1 MIRNT
6 LLAFVLASS
15 ATLAGEAADTTS
27 QAQLERRF
35 EVLSTL
41 RSGRFSTALPE
52 ALFRAVPSNAVLSRV
67 TFAAG
72 TGELGFVL
80 SAGKTAEADAIA
92 RAVSTVPG
100 AVTIAATQSSQGVY
114 GLVTFKPH
122 LTTRTLRAATT
133 ARQTDPNDERILR
146 EKRENAQTEL
156 PDVPRLEHRKAFVD
170 DLFARFG
177 VSAGAS
183 VLTGP
188 VTMGPVDVF
197 ELSLSGSTGFDGAW
211 ALIVELSNMRRLAL
225 IDAFE
230 LKEPRLRNG
239 EWAVT
244 FSVRAKLFR
253 YRVEEELEDQ
263 VLAISTFED
272 SNSEFLPLTRNP
284 FGPPAPVFAGS
295 AKVPPATAC
304 RTEAGATPI
313 GKVELDALAVVYLAD
328 GVAPRCAMLVDDTGG
343 CHLLNL
349 NDRVES
355 IPGAKVAH
363 IDSTAISIV
372 RYQLLPDGKKYPKTI
387 ALKVATTAKPPTGF
401 CKGK

>member
-6 LLAFVLASS
+6 LLACVLTAT
-15 ATLAGEAADTTS
+15 ATLAGEPAATTS
-27 QAQLERRF
+27 QAQVERRLM
-35 EVLSTL
+35 VGHAL
-41 RSGRFSTALPE
+41 RSGRFSTAVPE

-100 AVTIAATQSSQGVY
+100 AVATAATQSNQGVY

-122 LTTRTLRAATT
+122 LTTRTVRAATNV
-133 ARQTDPNDERILR
+133 RQSDDNDERDLR
-146 EKRENAQTEL
+146 EKKEAAQTEL
-156 PDVPRLEHRKAFVD
+156 PDVPRFDNRKAFLD

-177 VSAGAS
+177 VSGGAS
-183 VLTGP
+183 ALTGP
-188 VTMGPVDVF
+188 VTTGPVDVF
-197 ELSLSGSTGFDGAW
+197 ELSVSGSAVFDGAW
-211 ALIVELSNMRRLAL
+211 ALIVELSNMRRVAA

-244 FSVRAKLFR
+244 FSIRAKLFR
-253 YRVEEELEDQ
+253 YRVEEELTDQ
-263 VLAISTFED
+263 VLVTRTFED
-272 SNSEFLPLTRNP
+272 SNRLFGPVPRNP
-284 FGPPAPVFAGS
+284 FGPAAPVFAGS

-304 RTEAGATPI
+304 RTEAGASPI
-313 GKVELDALAVVYLAD
+313 GKVELDELAVVYLAD
-328 GVAPRCAMLVDDTGG
+328 GVAPRCAMLVDDLGG
-343 CHLLNL
+343 CHVLNL

-355 IPGAKVAH
+355 IPGARVAH

-372 RYQLLPDGKKYPKTI
+372 RYQLLPDGKRDPKTI
-387 ALKVATTAKPPTGF
+387 ALNVSTTGKPPAGF
-401 CKGK
+401 CKAK